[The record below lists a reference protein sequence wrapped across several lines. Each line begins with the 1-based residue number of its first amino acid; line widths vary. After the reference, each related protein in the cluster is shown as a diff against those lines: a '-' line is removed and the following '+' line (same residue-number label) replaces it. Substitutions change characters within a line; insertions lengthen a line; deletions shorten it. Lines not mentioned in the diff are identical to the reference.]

1 MECVVKE
8 GSDCK
13 LSLGS
18 SIRIYDEKPAEKE
31 TKPVSQETK
40 VEDAA
45 PAPEPA
51 PAPTPAPE
59 PAPAPTSK
67 PKPTEIANLDI
78 GPEPPELSE
87 MVGVSQDITAAADA
101 AKSLGGDYAP
111 MVALALA
118 GMAVAGGSKAWSY
131 YRDRAEQ
138 KHEQEMQKLKMEAQS
153 QGMEGQQPPPC
164 QAANTKMQAEVDA
177 LKSKLSAVE
186 KKTSMISADFDG
198 EDVERQIKRMKK
210 RIDELF
216 EITDQK

>member
-8 GSDCK
+8 GSDCT
-13 LSLGS
+13 LELGS
-18 SIRIYDEKPAEKE
+18 PIRIYDEKPVEKE
-31 TKPVSQETK
+31 TKSMAQETK

-45 PAPEPA
+45 PAPEPV
-51 PAPTPAPE
+51 PTPTPTPTPAPVE
-59 PAPAPTSK
+59 TVATPAAV
-67 PKPTEIANLDI
+67 N
-78 GPEPPELSE
+78 ELVES
-87 MVGVSQDITAAADA
+87 VGVSQDITAAADA

-111 MVALALA
+111 MVAIALA
-118 GMAVAGGSKAWSY
+118 GMAVAGGSKAWNF
-131 YRDRAEQ
+131 YRERAEQ

-164 QAANTKMQAEVDA
+164 QAATAKMQAEIDSI
-177 LKSKLSAVE
+177 KSKIGSIE

-216 EITDQK
+216 EITEKK

>member
-13 LSLGS
+13 LELGS
-18 SIRIYDEKPAEKE
+18 PIRIYDEKPVEKE
-31 TKPVSQETK
+31 TKPMAQETK
-40 VEDAA
+40 AEDAAPAPAPEPQLA

-51 PAPTPAPE
+51 PAPAPVETVATPAAVDDLVE
-59 PAPAPTSK
+59 S
-67 PKPTEIANLDI
+67 
-78 GPEPPELSE
+78 
-87 MVGVSQDITAAADA
+87 VGVSQDITAAADA

-111 MVALALA
+111 MVAIALA
-118 GMAVAGGSKAWSY
+118 GMAVAGGSKAWNF
-131 YRDRAEQ
+131 YRERAEQ

-153 QGMEGQQPPPC
+153 QGMEGEPPPAC
-164 QAANTKMQAEVDA
+164 QAANQKMQADLDEI
-177 LKSKLSAVE
+177 KSKLGAVQ

-216 EITDQK
+216 EITEQK

>member
-1 MECVVKE
+1 MSCVV
-8 GSDCK
+8 GSETDCK
-13 LSLGS
+13 LEVGS
-18 SIRIYDEKPAEKE
+18 SIRIYDETPAEKE
-31 TKPVSQETK
+31 TKPVANETK
-40 VEDAA
+40 TEKPAPAPEPVEQPALAPTPAPAPA

-51 PAPTPAPE
+51 ETVA
-59 PAPAPTSK
+59 APAVSDLV
-67 PKPTEIANLDI
+67 E
-78 GPEPPELSE
+78 S
-87 MVGVSQDITAAADA
+87 VGVSQDITAAADA

-111 MVALALA
+111 MVAIALA

-153 QGMEGQQPPPC
+153 QGMEGEQPPPC
-164 QAANTKMQAEVDA
+164 QAANQKIQAEVDA
-177 LKSKLSAVE
+177 LKSKLSAVQ

-216 EITDQK
+216 EITEQK

>member
-1 MECVVKE
+1 MNCVV
-8 GSDCK
+8 GSDTDCELK
-13 LSLGS
+13 VGS
-18 SIRIYDEKPAEKE
+18 SIRIYDEEPAEKE
-31 TKPVSQETK
+31 AKPVANETK
-40 VEDAA
+40 TEKPSPAPAPVEQPSPAPTPEPEPE

-51 PAPTPAPE
+51 VVETVA
-59 PAPAPTSK
+59 APAV
-67 PKPTEIANLDI
+67 
-78 GPEPPELSE
+78 PELVES
-87 MVGVSQDITAAADA
+87 VGVSQDITAAADA

-111 MVALALA
+111 MVAIALA

-153 QGMEGQQPPPC
+153 QGMEGEQPPPC
-164 QAANTKMQAEVDA
+164 KAASAKMQAEVDS
-177 LKSKLSAVE
+177 LKSKLGAIE

>member
-13 LSLGS
+13 LELGS
-18 SIRIYDEKPAEKE
+18 PIRIYDEKPVEKE
-31 TKPVSQETK
+31 TKPMAQETK

-51 PAPTPAPE
+51 PVPE
-59 PAPAPTSK
+59 PAPAPA
-67 PKPTEIANLDI
+67 PA
-78 GPEPPELSE
+78 PPPAPVETVATPAAVNELVES
-87 MVGVSQDITAAADA
+87 VGVSQDITAAADA

-111 MVALALA
+111 MVAIALA
-118 GMAVAGGSKAWSY
+118 GMAVAGGSKAWNF
-131 YRDRAEQ
+131 YRERAEQ
-138 KHEQEMQKLKMEAQS
+138 KHEQEMQKLKIEAQS
-153 QGMEGQQPPPC
+153 QGMEGEPPPAC
-164 QAANTKMQAEVDA
+164 QAANQKIQADLDDV
-177 LKSKLSAVE
+177 KSKLSAVQ

-216 EITDQK
+216 EITEQK

>member
-18 SIRIYDEKPAEKE
+18 PIRIYDEKPAKKE

-59 PAPAPTSK
+59 PAPAPVETVAA
-67 PKPTEIANLDI
+67 PAV
-78 GPEPPELSE
+78 PELVES
-87 MVGVSQDITAAADA
+87 VGVSQDITAAADA

-153 QGMEGQQPPPC
+153 QGMDGQQPPPC

>member
-13 LSLGS
+13 LELGS
-18 SIRIYDEKPAEKE
+18 PIRIYDEKPVEKE
-31 TKPVSQETK
+31 IKPMAQETK

-51 PAPTPAPE
+51 PVPEPVPAPVAETAPVETVATPA
-59 PAPAPTSK
+59 AV
-67 PKPTEIANLDI
+67 N
-78 GPEPPELSE
+78 ELVES
-87 MVGVSQDITAAADA
+87 VGVSQDITAAADA

-111 MVALALA
+111 MVAIALA
-118 GMAVAGGSKAWSY
+118 GMAVAGGSKAWNF
-131 YRDRAEQ
+131 YRERAEQ

-153 QGMEGQQPPPC
+153 QGMEGEQPPPC
-164 QAANTKMQAEVDA
+164 KAASAKMQAELDDV
-177 LKSKLSAVE
+177 KSKLSAVQ

-216 EITDQK
+216 EITEQK

>member
-51 PAPTPAPE
+51 PAPAPAPE
-59 PAPAPTSK
+59 PAPAPVETVAAPAVPDLVES
-67 PKPTEIANLDI
+67 
-78 GPEPPELSE
+78 
-87 MVGVSQDITAAADA
+87 VGVSQDITAAADA

-111 MVALALA
+111 MVAIALA
-118 GMAVAGGSKAWSY
+118 GMAIAGGSKAWSY

-153 QGMEGQQPPPC
+153 QGMDGQQPPPC

>member
-13 LSLGS
+13 LELGS
-18 SIRIYDEKPAEKE
+18 PIRIYDEKPVEKE
-31 TKPVSQETK
+31 TKPMAQETK

-45 PAPEPA
+45 PAPAPEPPPETVPE
-51 PAPTPAPE
+51 PAPTPAPASAPVE
-59 PAPAPTSK
+59 TVAAPAAVNDLVES
-67 PKPTEIANLDI
+67 
-78 GPEPPELSE
+78 
-87 MVGVSQDITAAADA
+87 VGVSQDITAAADA

-111 MVALALA
+111 MVAIALA
-118 GMAVAGGSKAWSY
+118 GMAVAGGSKAWNF
-131 YRDRAEQ
+131 YRERAEQ

-153 QGMEGQQPPPC
+153 QGMEGEQPPPC
-164 QAANTKMQAEVDA
+164 KAASAKMQAELDEV
-177 LKSKLSAVE
+177 KSKLSAVQ

-216 EITDQK
+216 EITEQK

>member
-13 LSLGS
+13 LELGS
-18 SIRIYDEKPAEKE
+18 PIRIYDEKPVEKE
-31 TKPVSQETK
+31 TKPMAQETK
-40 VEDAA
+40 AEDVSPVPAPEPAPQPVVEPE

-51 PAPTPAPE
+51 PAPVETVAVPA
-59 PAPAPTSK
+59 SV
-67 PKPTEIANLDI
+67 D
-78 GPEPPELSE
+78 ELVES
-87 MVGVSQDITAAADA
+87 VGVSQDITAAADA

-111 MVALALA
+111 MVAIALA
-118 GMAVAGGSKAWSY
+118 GMAVAGGSKAWNF
-131 YRDRAEQ
+131 YRERAEQ

-153 QGMEGQQPPPC
+153 QGMEGEPPPAC
-164 QAANTKMQAEVDA
+164 QAANQKIQADLDDV
-177 LKSKLSAVE
+177 KSKLSAVQ

-216 EITDQK
+216 EITEQK